1 MTPGRCFEVI
11 RLRPQHISYG
21 GIRMDENKAL
31 AIVSALANGV
41 NPLTGEV
48 FPPES
53 PYQTADVVRAL
64 FLVSSLLESRAKPK
78 SRTTGL
84 PGNAARPWTPAAPH
98 RPRQDF
104 DGGSP
109 IPTPAQ
115 KGGRAPGGIQ
125 ARIEKHGR
133 LQASAGPEGQTRR
146 WRSP

>member
-1 MTPGRCFEVI
+1 
-11 RLRPQHISYG
+11 
-21 GIRMDENKAL
+21 MDENKAL

-84 PGNAARPWTPAAPH
+84 PGNAGKPWTTEEDH
-98 RPRQDF
+98 QLLQEF
-104 DGGSP
+104 DRGSP
-109 IPTPAQ
+109 LATLAQ
-115 KGGRAPGGIQ
+115 AHGRTTAGIQ
-125 ARIEKHGR
+125 ARLEKHGR

-146 WRSP
+146 WRSATNGPSPSAPAR